1 MMNPDYK
8 KLSYYRTQ
16 VPIYKSQNEI
26 RTVLQKFNLN
36 GIRFTEYKEI
46 GIIEFILLRNGK
58 EMAFRFKFNLPEKE
72 LFKRQIYRGLFHYLK
87 NRFMAVEF
95 GITTVEEE
103 FLQEL
108 ILKLPDGTDTT
119 VKELVKEQLSTLDY
133 NSSLLLPFNKK
144 QRDKDG

>member
-1 MMNPDYK
+1 MEIKYN
-8 KLSYYRTQ
+8 KLAYYRTT
-16 VPIYKSQNEI
+16 VPIYKTQDKI
-26 RTVLQKFNLN
+26 KTVLQKFGLT

-46 GIIEFILLRNGK
+46 GIIEFVLQRFDK
-58 EMAFRFKFNLPEKE
+58 EMAFRFKFNMSKKE
-72 LFKRQIYRGLFHYLK
+72 SLKRQIYRCLFHYLK

-119 VKELVKEQLSTLDY
+119 VKEIVKEQLSNLEFDSTLQ
-133 NSSLLLPFNKK
+133 LPFKEK
-144 QRDKDG
+144 EK

>member
-1 MMNPDYK
+1 MSEVDYR
-8 KLSYYRTQ
+8 KLSYFRTK

-46 GIIEFILLRNGK
+46 GVIEFILLRNDK
-58 EMAFRFKFNLPEKE
+58 EMAFRFKFNLPQSEAYKKQAYRC
-72 LFKRQIYRGLFHYLK
+72 LFYYLK

-108 ILKLPDGTDTT
+108 ILKLPDGTDRT
-119 VKELVKEQLSTLDY
+119 VKELVKEQLPTLDY
-133 NSSLLLPFNKK
+133 RTDFQLPYKK
-144 QRDKDG
+144 AEGK